1 MPLPDPQ
8 LFVGTKQ
15 HQSDILTPSLLTRW
29 YATLDRSGPADT
41 VAPQGIH
48 WCLTTPELL
57 TGQLQD
63 DGHRS
68 ATMDA
73 NVFPP
78 AFFGLP
84 RRMWASS
91 TVKFLQPL
99 AVGVKIERKSRVS
112 KVTEKNGSSGD
123 MIFVEID
130 HDIFAGE
137 ILAMCETQT
146 IVFLPDRDS
155 TEKLSPPAVDT
166 HSFTPQGWDEVD
178 VFTPQDAHLFRYSA
192 LTFNAHKIHL
202 DMTYCQAI
210 ERYRDLVVQG
220 PLIATLLLRLAADK
234 FGPNKLTSFAFRAT
248 SPAMVQDDLNLV
260 MRGEAENIEL
270 AAYANDGRQIMQAQA
285 AIS

>member
-8 LFVGTKQ
+8 LFVGLEQ
-15 HQSDILTPSLLTRW
+15 HQSDILTPALLTRW
-29 YATLDRSGPADT
+29 YATLDRFDPADT
-41 VAPQGIH
+41 LAPQGIH

-57 TGQLQD
+57 TDQLQQ

-73 NVFPP
+73 NIFPP
-78 AFFGLP
+78 AFFGRL

-91 TVKFLQPL
+91 AVKFLQPL
-99 AVGVKIERKSRVS
+99 SAGAKIERKSRVA
-112 KVTEKNGSSGD
+112 KVTEKNGSSGE

-130 HDIFAGE
+130 HEIFADE
-137 ILAMCETQT
+137 ILAVCETQT
-146 IVFLPDRDS
+146 IVFLPYRDS
-155 TEKLSPPAVDT
+155 SEKLSPPFVDV
-166 HSFTPQGWDEVD
+166 HSFSPEGWDELD
-178 VFTPQDAHLFRYSA
+178 VFTPHDAHLFRYSA

-220 PLIATLLLRLAADK
+220 PLIATLLLRLAADT
-234 FGPNKLTSFAFRAT
+234 FGQNKLTSFTFRAT
-248 SPAMVQDDLNLV
+248 SPAMVDDALNLV

-270 AAYANDGRQIMQAQA
+270 AAYTNDGRQIMQAEA